1 MKRRVIACLTAL
13 VMAISLIPSSAIAA
27 QSGDTAAEAAAA
39 VTEQEAEPAEEPQ
52 KPQESVEP
60 QENTSENA
68 AETGG
73 GTEKAQEDTSEPAQE
88 SEQKEAAEETGTDL
102 PQAEDAETD
111 SADIDE
117 MSGENE
123 EAEEAEPAEEITD
136 EAEAASSAMTEA
148 APEEVKPIA
157 GSLTAKG
164 RGYTV
169 TVTFTEKAG
178 LPEGTKLQVKE
189 ITGSAGSNY
198 EDRSADVMNVDS
210 AKITEARFFDINLVD
225 KDGNPLEPNTDV
237 KVRIILD
244 RAPADASDVQVIHFD
259 DDSAAGDE
267 TVTAKVNGD
276 TDIKFTADSFSVYG
290 VVYTV
295 DFTYGGFT
303 YKMDGDGRVLLSVL
317 AEELGLYEKD
327 YDKAFEISNVS
338 EVTFTDYDL
347 IDVEKQADGDWLLQ
361 SLAPFSSEETL
372 TITMNDG
379 VKFIVDVTDDQVSS
393 NLVDFLTNAV
403 ITGAAQDSEGR
414 YEVEAGK
421 EYNIILSFAE
431 SSSHQFDN
439 RATLTYTMPDGLTI
453 LSRQTGGLKVNIVYK
468 GRTYQV
474 DATYDLGT
482 DGNLQIKFDEN
493 DPDFHHLENSTNVS
507 FRFSYNGAFD
517 GSEEN
522 IHFSEDIE
530 RDIVFEEPEPG
541 QAYVSKSGTFDEET
555 GKFTYTITVEAT
567 GDITN
572 VNVKDVISG
581 NALIFNNDVQVSGN
595 SSSYRDNGAAN
606 GFDYTFASMREGE
619 VITITYS
626 ASVDFSKDTDKDGK
640 ISVDQTKN
648 TATVQPDGGNP
659 HSSEYSHEIAFK
671 TTKKSNGTP
680 DGTTADGD
688 KIYKWTITYNELMLA
703 SAGGDTIKDTIA
715 AGSTEYM
722 KYYGDGLS
730 IKVTDKNGNVE
741 ERTVPYSSLQS
752 YSDSSWTYKIPESDT
767 QPYMYEI
774 TYYTVVDMEKVEGT
788 GNTVTVT
795 NDANGTSGSA
805 DVTPESVISV
815 TKSVDSFTTEE
826 VNWSV
831 TLGVPENGLAQA
843 VVTDTF
849 PSIWLNGR
857 NIYDLLKDGSLQI
870 TGLLDGESYTVEN
883 VGQGQVKITFY
894 QDRGKSI
901 TGLKATPGGHTI
913 TVKLTTL
920 VDQEWLQAGIRSGCR
935 QAMKVAVMCRPTP
948 IMLLSTEKR
957 RRPQ

>member
-178 LPEGTKLQVKE
+178 LPEGTKLH
-189 ITGSAGSNY
+189 SNY

-225 KDGNPLEPNTDV
+225 KDGNPLEPNADV

-303 YKMDGDGRVLLSVL
+303 YKMDGDGSILLSVL

-338 EVTFTDYDL
+338 DVTFTDYEL
-347 IDVEKQADGDWLLQ
+347 IEVEKQADGDWLLT
-361 SLAPFSSEETL
+361 SLGSFTSEETL
-372 TITMNDG
+372 T
-379 VKFIVDVTDDQVSS
+379 
-393 NLVDFLTNAV
+393 
-403 ITGAAQDSEGR
+403 
-414 YEVEAGK
+414 
-421 EYNIILSFAE
+421 
-431 SSSHQFDN
+431 
-439 RATLTYTMPDGLTI
+439 
-453 LSRQTGGLKVNIVYK
+453 
-468 GRTYQV
+468 
-474 DATYDLGT
+474 
-482 DGNLQIKFDEN
+482 
-493 DPDFHHLENSTNVS
+493 
-507 FRFSYNGAFD
+507 
-517 GSEEN
+517 
-522 IHFSEDIE
+522 
-530 RDIVFEEPEPG
+530 
-541 QAYVSKSGTFDEET
+541 
-555 GKFTYTITVEAT
+555 
-567 GDITN
+567 
-572 VNVKDVISG
+572 
-581 NALIFNNDVQVSGN
+581 
-595 SSSYRDNGAAN
+595 
-606 GFDYTFASMREGE
+606 
-619 VITITYS
+619 
-626 ASVDFSKDTDKDGK
+626 
-640 ISVDQTKN
+640 
-648 TATVQPDGGNP
+648 
-659 HSSEYSHEIAFK
+659 
-671 TTKKSNGTP
+671 
-680 DGTTADGD
+680 
-688 KIYKWTITYNELMLA
+688 
-703 SAGGDTIKDTIA
+703 
-715 AGSTEYM
+715 
-722 KYYGDGLS
+722 
-730 IKVTDKNGNVE
+730 
-741 ERTVPYSSLQS
+741 
-752 YSDSSWTYKIPESDT
+752 
-767 QPYMYEI
+767 
-774 TYYTVVDMEKVEGT
+774 
-788 GNTVTVT
+788 
-795 NDANGTSGSA
+795 
-805 DVTPESVISV
+805 
-815 TKSVDSFTTEE
+815 
-826 VNWSV
+826 
-831 TLGVPENGLAQA
+831 
-843 VVTDTF
+843 
-849 PSIWLNGR
+849 
-857 NIYDLLKDGSLQI
+857 
-870 TGLLDGESYTVEN
+870 
-883 VGQGQVKITFY
+883 
-894 QDRGKSI
+894 
-901 TGLKATPGGHTI
+901 
-913 TVKLTTL
+913 
-920 VDQEWLQAGIRSGCR
+920 
-935 QAMKVAVMCRPTP
+935 P
-948 IMLLSTEKR
+948 I
-957 RRPQ
+957 